1 MLPLLL
7 MSALTQAREPDRIH
21 GFRIG
26 SCVGFS
32 TECIAANIKLEYA
45 GKYAGINLS
54 LPGIPAWGAASLRV
68 YPIPVR
74 ERPSMS
80 WRPYGYGGVS
90 MIIMAVGFMG
100 GGVGADLHLTPSRRL
115 CLQPSAGVMTD
126 HTAAVYPSAALG
138 AMYTF

>member
-54 LPGIPAWGAASLRV
+54 IPGIPAWGAASLRV

-90 MIIMAVGFMG
+90 MIIMAVGFSLDFVCHVAVAYMETPA
-100 GGVGADLHLTPSRRL
+100 GALSRVAPMSVPNEPGACTPSR
-115 CLQPSAGVMTD
+115 
-126 HTAAVYPSAALG
+126 Y
-138 AMYTF
+138 